1 MEELNKKY
9 IVIHKNNII
18 SVKETNFTGRCYPGN
33 GFDSA
38 EFDTEE
44 SLNEY
49 IKSLH
54 LISRDEA
61 ITKVAVLNN
70 QIVDTEKYLY
80 DARLFDN
87 KEAAEE
93 FIQFNQA
100 QPLLDFE

>member
-1 MEELNKKY
+1 MELKKKC
-9 IVIHKNNII
+9 VVTHKNGVIQ
-18 SVKETNFTGRCYPGN
+18 VKETDFTGKCMPGN

-49 IKSLH
+49 INSLH
-54 LISRDEA
+54 LITRDEA
-61 ITKVAVLNN
+61 INKVAVLNN
-70 QIVDTEKYLY
+70 QIVETEKYMY

-100 QPLLDFE
+100 QPQLDFE